1 MHPLN
6 IIHLMLPTDMF
17 SNPKSQLTQSFVHH
31 TLSNSVSAHIF
42 TTVGSIR
49 KSLAVLSPYFDS
61 ITLGEK
67 MDYKTSISSDGQ
79 CVGFA
84 VWWYPNYS
92 VPFGFVVLKTPH
104 LEAFTVSHFKFC

>member
-1 MHPLN
+1 M
-6 IIHLMLPTDMF
+6 
-17 SNPKSQLTQSFVHH
+17 
-31 TLSNSVSAHIF
+31 
-42 TTVGSIR
+42 
-49 KSLAVLSPYFDS
+49 AVLSPYFDS

-104 LEAFTVSHFKFC
+104 LEAFTVSLFRFC

>member
-1 MHPLN
+1 
-6 IIHLMLPTDMF
+6 
-17 SNPKSQLTQSFVHH
+17 
-31 TLSNSVSAHIF
+31 
-42 TTVGSIR
+42 
-49 KSLAVLSPYFDS
+49 
-61 ITLGEK
+61 